1 MIHTKAQLLACALAA
16 LSWLSF
22 SAHLVSSSSSE
33 RDRALT
39 TNSWVLVTFK
49 RKEKHPYIAILII
62 YYSNYTDDIAFNIYL
77 LMVFL

>member
-16 LSWLSF
+16 LSWLSL

-39 TNSWVLVTFK
+39 TNSWVLVTFERK
-49 RKEKHPYIAILII
+49 RKTSLLSYI
-62 YYSNYTDDIAFNIYL
+62 DYL
-77 LMVFL
+77 LYQLY